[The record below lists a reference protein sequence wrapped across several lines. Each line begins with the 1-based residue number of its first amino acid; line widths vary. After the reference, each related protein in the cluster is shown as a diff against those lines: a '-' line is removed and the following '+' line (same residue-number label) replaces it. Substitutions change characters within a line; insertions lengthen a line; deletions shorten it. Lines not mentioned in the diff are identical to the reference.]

1 MKQNPDV
8 ITFSE
13 KELIESIVGGNSGQ
27 FEVLIRR
34 NNTMLYKIG
43 RSYGFNHEDTQDLM
57 QDTFLDAYTGLPKFQ
72 GRSAFRTW
80 LVKIMLSNCYAKGR
94 KADHKY
100 EQAAD
105 INENS
110 TPIYANT
117 QTETNMIVMNRELA
131 TVIENALKKV
141 PVEYRMVFSLREIS
155 GMNVSETAEALDIS
169 ETNVRARLSRAKAML
184 RKEVEKS
191 YSPEDIFEF
200 NLVWCDR
207 MVQRVMGEIKRRES

>member
-1 MKQNPDV
+1 MKQTLDV

-13 KELIESIVGGNSGQ
+13 KELIESIVGGNSRQ
-27 FEVLIRR
+27 FEILIRR

-80 LVKIMLSNCYAKGR
+80 LVKIMISNCYAKTR
-94 KADHKY
+94 KSVHKY
-100 EQAAD
+100 EKASD
-105 INENS
+105 ITENA

-117 QTETNMIVMNRELA
+117 QTETNKIVMNRELA
-131 TVIENALKKV
+131 LVIENALQKV

-155 GMNVSETAEALDIS
+155 GMNVSETAEALNIS
-169 ETNVRARLSRAKAML
+169 ETNVRARLSRARAML

-207 MVQRVMGEIKRRES
+207 MVERVMGEIMRSEA